1 MRLVQVL
8 LLNLFVLMVP
18 VTTYAQ
24 AASPTQA
31 QQQGKGVSG
40 RIVDENG
47 EPLMGVTVVVPGTQ
61 KMTVTDKNGQFF
73 LAGADANDMLE
84 VSYIGKQTVRRKA
97 GASPMRIVVS
107 DDVNLMDEVLVTG
120 YQTISRER
128 ATGAFGK
135 VDSDHLSQP
144 TANIGER
151 LVGTVAGLSSVTDA
165 NGDISFQIRG
175 LTTLVASNKDP
186 LLIVDGFPVEASI
199 STLNPNNIESV
210 TVLKDAAAASIWGA
224 KAANGVIVITTKDG
238 KAAQN
243 AEGGVKVS
251 FNAML
256 KYSPK
261 IDNDYYTANASSNEI
276 IDWQIYTFKNNNFG
290 RMALIGDGNSNN
302 NLRYNYNSYSNLF
315 VMLNENRLGYV
326 TDSELEAYIAKI
338 RTQDNSDQIKDYLLD
353 NPFVQQYDLN
363 IAQNSERVNS
373 NFSLLYENNH
383 QYLKGNKR
391 DKYTFNANT
400 TVKLYK
406 WLDFN
411 VNGTFHYNIQEN
423 NGQTFKGPGFEML
436 LDEDGNYTDV
446 VRSYESRND
455 RFFYT
460 PNIKRYLN
468 WEEFPYQDWGYNPI
482 QEMRGRDYTT
492 KTLNARIQAGLNF
505 KLAKGIN
512 FESKFQYEILNT
524 DTRNIDD
531 ETTWATRST
540 INIAA
545 TSDKTRTGAV
555 TANLP
560 KGSILKQ
567 NRSYTDSYNWRN
579 QFNLNR
585 TFADRHEVT
594 FIAGMEISDR
604 VYKTVTNP
612 PTYGYNDETLAVGK
626 ITSLTYKNYF
636 NSNTTFS
643 NYVNSYTYQHDRY
656 FSAYGNLAYTLD
668 GKYTLSASA
677 RTDASNLITDDPG
690 YRYAPF
696 WSIGGKWM
704 ASKEQFAQ
712 DWTWL
717 DMLAL
722 RVTYGFN
729 GNVDRSTTIQPVI
742 KYNTAQ
748 DVLLQD
754 YTATISSYG
763 NPVLRWEKTGTIDVG
778 FDISV
783 LKGKLTAKF
792 DFYNKKGKDL
802 LATINL
808 PAVTG
813 AASNKINAAEM
824 TNRGFELELGTYQ
837 RFGDVRWH
845 GALTLSYN
853 KNKIDKMIHAS
864 YTGFELSGQAE
875 DDSGKSADVRYRE
888 GYDANTLWSY
898 AYGGMINTG
907 TDASPAWYPSIMQ
920 GDKKVAVV
928 DNQTGDWSD
937 YMVNSGTRVAPWNTS
952 LSSTF
957 SWKNFDLS
965 FLITGKFG
973 HKFRSLSF
981 NYPMYAAFL
990 PNKAMSDAISQNGDI
1005 YFPFAAEPYSDYT
1018 YGKAMGSD
1026 MNWWTRYTRYMEYGI
1041 ESATLF
1047 RIQELTLAYTLPRS
1061 IVDMIG
1067 IGGLKVYLKGNNLH
1081 TFTFN
1086 KYDEDP
1092 EFPLGTIRP
1101 VAAYTLGL
1109 NITL

>member
-436 LDEDGNYTDV
+436 LDENGNYTDV

-875 DDSGKSADVRYRE
+875 DDSGMSADVRYRE

-937 YMVNSGTRVAPWNTS
+937 YMINSGTRVAPWNTS

>member
-423 NGQTFKGPGFEML
+423 NGQAFKGPGFEML
-436 LDEDGNYTDV
+436 LDENGNYTDV

-875 DDSGKSADVRYRE
+875 DDSGMSADVRYRE

-937 YMVNSGTRVAPWNTS
+937 YMINSGTRVAPWNTS